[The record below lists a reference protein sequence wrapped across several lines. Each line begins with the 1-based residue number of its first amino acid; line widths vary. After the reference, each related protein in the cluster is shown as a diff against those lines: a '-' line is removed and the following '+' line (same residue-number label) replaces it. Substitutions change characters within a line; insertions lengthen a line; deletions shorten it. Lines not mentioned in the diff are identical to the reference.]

1 MMVEREDLR
10 EMPDQIG
17 GPLQE
22 TQILDWITQVCNAL
36 EYLHSHNP
44 PIIHRDIKPAN
55 IKITP
60 GAKAMLVDFGIAK
73 VFDPK
78 LSTTMGARAFRP
90 GYFPQEQYGMG
101 RRIGASIHPNG
112 IPARIWKFV
121 YLFLPSIVRYYFPG
135 WLRYYNSSY
144 ST

>member
-1 MMVEREDLR
+1 MVEREDLR

-101 RRIGASIHPNG
+101 ATDWRLDSSEWHSGEDMEICLLISTLDCQ
-112 IPARIWKFV
+112 V
-121 YLFLPSIVRYYFPG
+121 LFSWMVAVL
-135 WLRYYNSSY
+135 
-144 ST
+144 